1 MVYNSEHSVHEEQAN
16 ALHQQLKLT
25 QEENRRLQQQLIQKS
40 KNSSETHDADSQ
52 QKNMEIVSSLAIRL
66 DFFTKKTRMYC
77 AFINLKDSL
86 KKKYIASQEE
96 NKKLKKEMTEKSEK
110 LYKEYT
116 LGT

>member
-1 MVYNSEHSVHEEQAN
+1 
-16 ALHQQLKLT
+16 
-25 QEENRRLQQQLIQKS
+25 
-40 KNSSETHDADSQ
+40 
-52 QKNMEIVSSLAIRL
+52 
-66 DFFTKKTRMYC
+66 MYC